1 MLILTRN
8 PYQSLMIGDDIKVTI
23 LELNKG
29 QQVRIGIEAPKDI
42 PVHREEVYQRI
53 KEEDD
58 IWQNH

>member
-29 QQVRIGIEAPKDI
+29 QQVRIGSEAPKDI